1 MRPPLKAH
9 RLAVATILAMS
20 LRRGPVREAGDL
32 AANRTQRAWSALRTR
47 TQRVESDVD
56 SEDVRAMMYSPI
68 KRDFESIKS
77 PSHRSLESE
86 ILEEEE
92 KEAPRAE
99 DLVPRKKPK
108 PEPKKPSMPSRSR

>member
-1 MRPPLKAH
+1 M
-9 RLAVATILAMS
+9 ATLLAMS

-56 SEDVRAMMYSPI
+56 SEDVRAMYSPI

-77 PSHRSLESE
+77 PSRRSLESE